1 MSRRPVGP
9 GGLGEVTPGLA
20 GPRLFPVSFL
30 FHAVVLLA
38 LAGVF
43 VFLAVV
49 AAAYLVRRR
58 VRRTWD
64 RVQSHVVTRG
74 VLAAPSV
81 LAAWRDRFEE
91 RASPEEAS
99 LGTPARVRRH
109 MWNAMEDAERA
120 VQHADS
126 VHAPVAELPSICRA
140 LRRAGEDLDHLLR
153 VGRRLPTDPLRPDP
167 VRRQVAELIHAAQD
181 VQSAA
186 VCACSEANE
195 PRLRSL
201 VRDARDEVQI
211 VAAALSRMRSFTSH

>member
-1 MSRRPVGP
+1 
-9 GGLGEVTPGLA
+9 
-20 GPRLFPVSFL
+20 VSFL
-30 FHAVVLLA
+30 LHAVVFMA

-43 VFLAVV
+43 VFVAVV

-64 RVQSHVVTRG
+64 RVQRHVVTRG
-74 VLAAPSV
+74 VMAAPSV

-91 RASPEEAS
+91 RARPEEVS
-99 LGTPARVRRH
+99 LGPPARARRH
-109 MWNAMEDAERA
+109 MWIAIEDAERA

-126 VHAPVAELPSICRA
+126 INAPVAEFPSVCRA
-140 LRRAGEDLDHLLR
+140 LRRAAEDLDHLLR
-153 VGRRLPTDPLRPDP
+153 VGRRLPADPHRPDS
-167 VRRQVAELIHAAQD
+167 VRLQVAELIHAARE

-211 VAAALSRMRSFTSH
+211 VAAAVTRMRSLTSH